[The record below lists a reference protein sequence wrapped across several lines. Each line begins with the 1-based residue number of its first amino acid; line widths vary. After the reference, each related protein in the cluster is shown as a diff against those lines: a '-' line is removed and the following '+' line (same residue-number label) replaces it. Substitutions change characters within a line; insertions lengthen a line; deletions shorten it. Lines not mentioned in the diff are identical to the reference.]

1 MPEKKGTFLDFIKSF
16 APGGETP
23 AEAWQDMFTP
33 KFFPEDSDISQ
44 SVFDSGSSAD
54 KVPITPD
61 KLMRDKFFNIPTPKP
76 IEERVTDDNNSSASK
91 SAEEANRL
99 TSEWFTESMQ
109 YNAEQA
115 RLDRE
120 FQQSSAD
127 KAMQFEAQ
135 EAQKLRDWQEML
147 SNTQY
152 QRAVADLKKAGLN
165 PILVAQ
171 HLSGASTPSGSSASG
186 SSASGSRASASHS
199 SATKAEVDLNSRA
212 RLIEAYLKSETSL
225 KETERKNISNLLSAL
240 IGLGGSFAR

>member
-1 MPEKKGTFLDFIKSF
+1 MSRERKGSFSDFLKSF

-23 AEAWQDMFTP
+23 IEAWGNMFKLKGPSEEEIIGQPDEYTSSSKTSSIPRVYDEKITQP
-33 KFFPEDSDISQ
+33 KTID
-44 SVFDSGSSAD
+44 
-54 KVPITPD
+54 
-61 KLMRDKFFNIPTPKP
+61 
-76 IEERVTDDNNSSASK
+76 ERVTEDNNSSASK

-99 TSEWFTESMQ
+99 TSEWFKQSME

-127 KAMQFEAQ
+127 KAMQFEAE

-186 SSASGSRASASHS
+186 SSASGSRASASQS

-212 RLIEAYLKSETSL
+212 RLIEAYLEAETSL

-240 IGLGGSFAR
+240 IGLAR